1 MQYCAARGA
10 EDDGSVHEQKSSG
23 VTRSGVSVVVV
34 AFHRPTAL
42 GRLLQ
47 RFSSSDAE
55 VVVVA
60 VEADPYVAETAER
73 YGAVV
78 VRLDGNPGFAA
89 AVNQGVQAAAGDV
102 VVLLNDDVRVDADA
116 LVGMAHRA
124 MALDAVIVPALRTP
138 EGDLEPSIF
147 ALPTPGTLLVEW
159 ALTPDIAPPWLRGLQ
174 LEKWRRPVR
183 PVKVAAAAATA
194 VACPKHVLEQHP
206 LPIEYFLYWE
216 EAEWFWRLRE
226 AAVDVWYDPATFVEH
241 AGGRDDVRP
250 QKSALLARNAVR
262 CVHRTQGRRAA
273 LLAWPVVVLWN
284 LRLVLSAIVLRQ
296 RASNGTW
303 LVRSRL
309 AGLKAAVNAWAEVR

>member
-1 MQYCAARGA
+1 M
-10 EDDGSVHEQKSSG
+10 
-23 VTRSGVSVVVV
+23 TRAGVSVVVV

-42 GRLLQ
+42 ERLLQ
-47 RFSSSDAE
+47 QFSSSDAE

-60 VEADPYVAETAER
+60 VEADPRVAETAER

-78 VRLDGNPGFAA
+78 VPLHGNPGFAA
-89 AVNQGVQAAAGDV
+89 AVNEGVQAATGNV
-102 VVLLNDDVRVDADA
+102 VVILNDDVRADADA
-116 LVGMAHRA
+116 LVDMAHRA
-124 MALDAVIVPALRTP
+124 MALDAVIVPALRRP
-138 EGDLEPSIF
+138 AGDLEPSIF

-159 ALTPDIAPPWLRGLQ
+159 ALTPDIAPPWLRWLQ

-226 AAVDVWYDPATFVEH
+226 AAIDVWYDPAIVVEH
-241 AGGRDDVRP
+241 TGGRDDVRP
-250 QKSALLARNAVR
+250 EKSALLARNAVR
-262 CVHRTQGRRAA
+262 CVRRTQGRRAA

-284 LRLVLSAIVLRQ
+284 LRLVLSAIVLQR
-296 RASNGTW
+296 RASNGMS
-303 LVRSRL
+303 LVRSRF
-309 AGLKAAVNAWAEVR
+309 AGLRAGFRALVEVR